1 MKASIE
7 IDLQPFS
14 IPNFVRPT
22 ENPDVTRDQLAIPLS
37 SLDSMT
43 LSRLCDE
50 FRNAVFEKAGKQQPP
65 TQARYCHKCR
75 DLV

>member
-1 MKASIE
+1 MKATIE

-14 IPNFVRPT
+14 IPNFVRPA

-37 SLDSMT
+37 SLDSLT

-50 FRNAVFEKAGKQQPP
+50 FRRAVFEKAGKQQPP
-65 TQARYCHKCR
+65 AQARYCRKCEGQI
-75 DLV
+75 